1 MRNVTYILAGVAL
14 AVFVSAGAYAEDS
27 TNSIPDDQI
36 NSQKIYIG
44 NPSSFANAAE
54 VDFMAAV
61 KATPQYKYIERRG
74 TERGTA
80 EFWQRIE
87 AASTLA
93 QKAVITVSEEEE
105 YDLVTEKGY
114 LAEVD
119 EDIPVE
125 DITQKVVSFIEE
137 Q

>member
-61 KATPQYKYIERRG
+61 RATPQYKYIERRDIK
-74 TERGTA
+74 RGTA
-80 EFWQRIE
+80 EFWHTIE
-87 AASTLA
+87 AASTRA
-93 QKAVITVSEEEE
+93 QKALLAVGEEGE
-105 YDLVTEKGY
+105 YDLITEKGY

>member
-54 VDFMAAV
+54 VDFMEAV
-61 KATPQYKYIERRG
+61 RATPEYDYISRRNID
-74 TERGTA
+74 RGTA
-80 EFWQRIE
+80 DYWLQINR
-87 AASTLA
+87 ASTRT
-93 QKAVITVSEEEE
+93 QKAVMTVSEEGE